1 MKKTFLPIFLVILL
15 ASYALGNPQITFSKD
30 WRPGK
35 K

>member
-15 ASYALGNPQITFSKD
+15 ASYALANPQVTFSRD
-30 WRPGK
+30 WGPGK